1 VPRAALR
8 ASLAGELASLLG
20 TEAALSLETAGF
32 NRQAGKKN
40 GDWRS
45 E

>member
-1 VPRAALR
+1 VPSAALT
-8 ASLAGELASLLG
+8 ASLADDLAFLLG
-20 TEAALSLETAGF
+20 AEAALSLETAGF
-32 NRQAGKKN
+32 NRPAGNMN